1 MMDNMMTIEIKPED
15 AQVIQQAITAGLIR
29 NAGEVVDV
37 GLQTLRGRL
46 ETFRNGGES
55 ARAEA
60 VRRMGEFGEQY
71 RLSLNQPISREL
83 MHEGHRF

>member
-60 VRRMGEFGEQY
+60 VCRMVEFGERY
-71 RLSLNQPISREL
+71 RPGLNQPISREL

>member
-1 MMDNMMTIEIKPED
+1 MSNPMTFEIRPED
-15 AQVIQQAITAGLIR
+15 AQVIEQAIRLGLIGH
-29 NAGEVVDV
+29 AEEVVDL
-37 GLQTLRGRL
+37 GLQTLRSRL
-46 ETFRNGGES
+46 ETSRNSGES

-71 RLSLNQPISREL
+71 RLSLNQPISRDL

>member
-1 MMDNMMTIEIKPED
+1 MTNPLTFEIRPED
-15 AQVIQQAITAGLIR
+15 VQVIEQAIRLGLIGH
-29 NAGEVVDV
+29 AEEVVDV
-37 GLQTLRGRL
+37 GLQTLRSRL
-46 ETFRNGGES
+46 ETSRNPGES

-83 MHEGHRF
+83 THEGHRF

>member
-55 ARAEA
+55 ARTEA
-60 VRRMGEFGEQY
+60 VRRMEEFGERY